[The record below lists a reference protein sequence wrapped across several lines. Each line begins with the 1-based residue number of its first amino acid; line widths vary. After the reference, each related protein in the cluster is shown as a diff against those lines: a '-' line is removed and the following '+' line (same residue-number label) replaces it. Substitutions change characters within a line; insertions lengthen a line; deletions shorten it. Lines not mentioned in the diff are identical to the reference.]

1 MNIFTP
7 IIVEKINELVTLL
20 NEDLKTNEK
29 YSIVGVSMVE
39 ELDITVV
46 QVKNLKDEFMY
57 NALDYQGETPNGFSA
72 CWRSLSSLAHDFN
85 ITI

>member
-7 IIVEKINELVTLL
+7 IIVDKINELITLL
-20 NEDLKTNEK
+20 NEDLPKKEK

-39 ELDITVV
+39 EIDITVV

-57 NALDYQGETPNGFSA
+57 NALDYKGDTPNGFSA
-72 CWRSLSSLAHDFN
+72 CWRSLLNLADDFN
-85 ITI
+85 IKI